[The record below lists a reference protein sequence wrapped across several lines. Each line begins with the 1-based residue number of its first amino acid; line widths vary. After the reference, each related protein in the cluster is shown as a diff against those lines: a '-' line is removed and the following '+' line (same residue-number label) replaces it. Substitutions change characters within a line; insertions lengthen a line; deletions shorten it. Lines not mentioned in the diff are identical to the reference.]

1 MAGFTPL
8 RNTSTEELVELP
20 ISSLTLAIGDML
32 ELDVGATTWTEAAA
46 TTEHWQLKAVCA
58 ASATT
63 ADTTVLAQLVASG
76 QAWEAESVG
85 ASAAA
90 DDGDRMLLTDKNTV
104 NNTGTDSAAE
114 EACFIQL
121 GTIGAA
127 ADNRIFGMII
137 PGTCVNPYAA

>member
-20 ISSLTLAIGDML
+20 ISTLTLAIGDML

-63 ADTTVLAQLVASG
+63 ADTVVLAQLVASG
-76 QAWEAESVG
+76 QAWEAESAN
-85 ASAAA
+85 ASDAA

-104 NNTGTDSAAE
+104 NNTGTDSTAE
-114 EACFIQL
+114 EVCFIQL
-121 GTIGAA
+121 GTIGDT
-127 ADNRIFGMII
+127 ADNRIFGMIV
-137 PGTCVNPYAA
+137 PGTGVNPDAA